1 VAAALRLGSIVWVEI
16 ADANGIGKLRPAIV
30 ITATDRIP
38 NASAIHVVAV
48 TSRIPGLLPEDHVL
62 LPWHRQGHPRTGL
75 NRRCAAVCGWIAQIR
90 PTDVREVGGVV
101 PGAFMV
107 EILRRVAGGGAGEKS
122 ES

>member
-1 VAAALRLGSIVWVEI
+1 
-16 ADANGIGKLRPAIV
+16 
-30 ITATDRIP
+30 
-38 NASAIHVVAV
+38 
-48 TSRIPGLLPEDHVL
+48 VL

-107 EILRRVAGGGAGEKS
+107 EILRRVQAGALEKRVS
-122 ES
+122 RSMRSHRFPLAILSDSGLARSRAM